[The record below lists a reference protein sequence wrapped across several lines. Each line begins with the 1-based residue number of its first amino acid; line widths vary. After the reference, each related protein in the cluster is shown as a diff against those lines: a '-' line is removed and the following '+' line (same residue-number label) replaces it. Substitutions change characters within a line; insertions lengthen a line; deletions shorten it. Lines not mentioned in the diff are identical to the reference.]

1 MSKHNFEHL
10 TDEDLAS
17 LHNCLETGLKIL
29 SEHYQKSATNE
40 DVEMQPLHDAVTYFR
55 ELKFEAF
62 NQIDE
67 RKGSPNLR
75 AKQVEAYNGYF

>member
-10 TDEDLAS
+10 SDENLAS
-17 LHNCLETGLKIL
+17 LHNSLETGLKIL
-29 SEHYQKSATNE
+29 SEHYQKSVSKE
-40 DVEMQPLHDAVTYFR
+40 DVEIQTLHDAVTFLR

-67 RKGSPNLR
+67 RNGSPYQR
-75 AKQVEAYNGYF
+75 AKQIEAYNGSF